1 MKKWSLLC
9 TDAAHHSKLKQAV
22 GGLGSPAKEQIRQI
36 AMPQQDKKL
45 QQLATGRC
53 ARIREKEA
61 SDADDASGLMRRLSF
76 ELPERHRTYS
86 FRFVRETEKYSF
98 RFVLTHSPVNDIMK
112 LPALNHTNKNSGKP
126 GESCYAT

>member
-1 MKKWSLLC
+1 MSTADCGGKRRFLKKTAKDLQSLFY
-9 TDAAHHSKLKQAV
+9 
-22 GGLGSPAKEQIRQI
+22 E
-36 AMPQQDKKL
+36 
-45 QQLATGRC
+45 
-53 ARIREKEA
+53 E
-61 SDADDASGLMRRLSF
+61 MRRLSF

-86 FRFVRETEKYSF
+86 FRFVRETGKYSF